1 MKLSELIKH
10 LQKFAST
17 YKDLEVWKGKIR
29 PLEESDIFKEDQHF
43 EIASEYSNT
52 VLYGVELIDCLG
64 APCLKYIAADKE
76 TALKGVKL
84 LQENYKYTT
93 VRSIILK
100 QFDQKELIDVS
111 TLSLENIAK
120 YGNII
125 EVYSIE
131 HAPAITEERYKEVQN
146 ELIAIQNSNKVSLK
160 YEGLF
165 GHSILLRLNFGGLI
179 DREKLIHRI
188 VNFIEKFNKS

>member
-10 LQKFAST
+10 LQKFANI

-29 PLEESDIFKEDQHF
+29 PLEEFDVFKEDGHF

-52 VLYGVELIDCLG
+52 VLYGVEVIDCMG
-64 APCLKYIAADKE
+64 APCLHYIATDKE

-84 LQENYKYTT
+84 LQENYKYSTAGP
-93 VRSIILK
+93 IILK
-100 QFDQKELIDVS
+100 QFDQKELIKVS
-111 TLSLENIAK
+111 ELPRKNIAK

-125 EVYSIE
+125 GVYQIE
-131 HAPAITEERYKEVQN
+131 HAPAITDERYKEVQN
-146 ELIAIQNSNKVSLK
+146 ELTTIQNSNKVSLK
-160 YEGLF
+160 YEGSF

-179 DREKLIHRI
+179 DREKLIHRVI
-188 VNFIEKFNKS
+188 SFIERFNK

>member
-10 LQKFAST
+10 LQKLANI

-29 PLEESDIFKEDQHF
+29 PLEEFDVFKEDGRF

-52 VLYGVELIDCLG
+52 VLYGVELVDCLG
-64 APCLKYIAADKE
+64 APSLYYITADKE

-84 LQENYKYTT
+84 LQENYKYSTAGP
-93 VRSIILK
+93 ILLK
-100 QFDQKELIDVS
+100 QFDQKELIKVS
-111 TLSLENIAK
+111 ELPRKNIAK

-125 EVYSIE
+125 GVYQIE
-131 HAPAITEERYKEVQN
+131 HAPAITDKRYEEVQN
-146 ELIAIQNSNKVSLK
+146 ELTAIQNSNKVSLK
-160 YEGLF
+160 YEGSF

-179 DREKLIHRI
+179 DREKLIHRV
-188 VNFIEKFNKS
+188 VNFIERFNK

>member
-64 APCLKYIAADKE
+64 APCLKYITADKE

-93 VRSIILK
+93 VRTIILK
-100 QFDQKELIDVS
+100 QFDQKELISVS
-111 TLSLENIAK
+111 SLPLENIAK

-125 EVYSIE
+125 GVYQIE

-146 ELIAIQNSNKVSLK
+146 ELTAIRNSNKISLK

-179 DREKLIHRI
+179 DRDKLIHR
-188 VNFIEKFNKS
+188 VRNFIEKFNKS

>member
-10 LQKFAST
+10 LQKFANT

-52 VLYGVELIDCLG
+52 VLYGIELIDCLG
-64 APCLKYIAADKE
+64 APCLKYIAANKE
-76 TALKGVKL
+76 IALKGVKL
-84 LQENYKYTT
+84 LQENFKYSTAGA
-93 VRSIILK
+93 IILK
-100 QFDQKELIDVS
+100 QLDQKELINVS
-111 TLSLENIAK
+111 SLSLENIAK

-125 EVYSIE
+125 GVYPIE

-146 ELIAIQNSNKVSLK
+146 ELITIQNSNKVSLR

-179 DREKLIHRI
+179 NREKLIHRI
-188 VNFIEKFNKS
+188 VNFIEKFNKQ

>member
-10 LQKFAST
+10 LQKLANI

-29 PLEESDIFKEDQHF
+29 PLEEFDIFKENNRF

-52 VLYGVELIDCLG
+52 ILYGIELVDCLG
-64 APCLKYIAADKE
+64 TPGLYYIAADNK

-84 LQENYKYTT
+84 LQENFKYSTAGP
-93 VRSIILK
+93 IFLK
-100 QFDQKELIDVS
+100 QFDQKELIRVS
-111 TLSLENIAK
+111 TLPLENIAK

-125 EVYSIE
+125 GVYSIE
-131 HAPAITEERYKEVQN
+131 NAPAITDERYKEVQN
-146 ELIAIQNSNKVSLK
+146 ELTAIQNSNKVSLR

-179 DREKLIHRI
+179 DREKLIHRV
-188 VNFIEKFNKS
+188 VNFIEKFNKQ

>member
-1 MKLSELIKH
+1 MKLSELIKR
-10 LQKFAST
+10 LQKLANT

-64 APCLKYIAADKE
+64 APCLKYITADKE

-93 VRSIILK
+93 VRTIILK
-100 QFDQKELIDVS
+100 QFDQKELIKVS
-111 TLSLENIAK
+111 ELPLKNIAK

-125 EVYSIE
+125 GVYQIE

-146 ELIAIQNSNKVSLK
+146 ELTAIRNSNKISLK

-179 DREKLIHRI
+179 DRDKLIRR
-188 VNFIEKFNKS
+188 VRNFIERFNKQ

>member
-10 LQKFAST
+10 LQKLANI

-29 PLEESDIFKEDQHF
+29 PLEESDIFKENKHF

-64 APCLKYIAADKE
+64 TPCLKYIAADKE

-100 QFDQKELIDVS
+100 QFDQKELISVS
-111 TLSLENIAK
+111 SLPLENIAK

-125 EVYSIE
+125 GVYSIE

-146 ELIAIQNSNKVSLK
+146 ELTAIRNSNKISLK

-188 VNFIEKFNKS
+188 VNFIERFNNK

>member
-10 LQKFAST
+10 LQKLANT

-29 PLEESDIFKEDQHF
+29 PLEESDIFKENKHF

-76 TALKGVKL
+76 TALRGVEL
-84 LQENYKYTT
+84 LQKNFRHYTGGP
-93 VRSIILK
+93 IILK
-100 QFDQKELIDVS
+100 QFDQKELINVS
-111 TLSLENIAK
+111 SLSLENIAK

-125 EVYSIE
+125 GVYQIE
-131 HAPAITEERYKEVQN
+131 HAPAITEERYREVQN
-146 ELIAIQNSNKVSLK
+146 ELTAIRNSNKISLK

-179 DREKLIHRI
+179 DREKLIHRV
-188 VNFIEKFNKS
+188 VNFIERFNNK